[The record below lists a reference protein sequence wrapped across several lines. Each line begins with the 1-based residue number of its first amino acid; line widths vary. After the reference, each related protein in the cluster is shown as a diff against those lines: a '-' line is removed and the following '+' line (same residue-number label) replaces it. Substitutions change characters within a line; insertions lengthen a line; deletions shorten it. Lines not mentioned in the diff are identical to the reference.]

1 MNQGWLTLFWVLP
14 AVGGLVVL
22 ISRQGRW
29 PALAFSAATALYG
42 LILLGPAS
50 MGAWHVPASSSPSWA
65 FGISYILD
73 CDGLSLSLCWLSAF
87 LTLACVIASWNKEFS
102 PGYWAAFL
110 FLESALLGVFLA
122 RDLFLFFVFWEAVL
136 IPMFFIIGLWGMEGR
151 RHAAMKF
158 FLFTFFG
165 SIFLLI
171 GSIALVTRHHAA
183 TGVWTWDISAL
194 KGPGG
199 TAGLLIFAAMALGFA
214 VKIPLVPLHT
224 WLPDAHTEAPAAGS
238 VMLAGV
244 LLKMGVYGFLRI
256 LWPVFP
262 HLSWELMPWLM
273 LLAGVNVVYGALCAM
288 AQKDLKR
295 LIAYSSVAH
304 LGFCLLGVL
313 SRTPEGLLGGSL
325 QLLNH
330 GITTGALF
338 LLVGF
343 LYDRGHC
350 RGLGDY
356 GELYNRAPWLTFFFG
371 FATMASVGLP
381 GLNGFVGEFMSLI
394 GVARVLPRFVFVG
407 VVGVTLSAAYA
418 LPAFQAVFLGA
429 AGARSVSAKVT
440 DLDGREAGLLWVFC
454 GAMLAIGLYP
464 GPLLRLLEPF
474 LLGLV
479 PVR

>member
-1 MNQGWLTLFWVLP
+1 MSQAWLTFFWVLP
-14 AVGGLVVL
+14 AAGGLVVL
-22 ISRQGRW
+22 FSRQGRW
-29 PALAFSAATALYG
+29 PALCFSAATALYG
-42 LILLGPAS
+42 LFLLGPAS
-50 MGAWHVPASSSPSWA
+50 MGAWHVPANASASWA
-65 FGISYILD
+65 FGISYLLD
-73 CDGLSLSLCWLSAF
+73 CDGLSLSLCWLTAF
-87 LTLACVIASWNKEFS
+87 LTVACVVSSWNKPFS

-136 IPMFFIIGLWGMEGR
+136 VPMFFIIGLWGMEGR

-165 SIFLLI
+165 SIFLLL

-183 TGVWTWDISAL
+183 TGVWTWDIAAL

-199 TAGLLIFAAMALGFA
+199 LAGLAIFTAMTLGFA

-262 HLSWELMPWLM
+262 QLSQDLMPWLM
-273 LLAGVNVVYGALCAM
+273 MLAGVNVVYGALCAM

-330 GITTGALF
+330 GLTTGTLF

-343 LYDRGHC
+343 LYDRGHR
-350 RGLGDY
+350 RGLDEY
-356 GELYNRAPWLTFFFG
+356 GELYARAPWMTFFFG
-371 FATMASVGLP
+371 FTTMAAVGLP

-394 GVARVLPRFVFVG
+394 GVARAMGGFVFIG
-407 VVGVTLSAAYA
+407 VAGVTLSAAYA
-418 LPAFQAVFLGA
+418 LPAFQTVFLGA
-429 AGARSVSAKVT
+429 AGRASVSAKVT
-440 DLDGREAGLLWVFC
+440 DLDGREASLLWALC

-464 GPLLRLLEPF
+464 APLLRVLEPY

-479 PVR
+479 MVR

>member
-1 MNQGWLTLFWVLP
+1 MSQGWLTLFWVLP
-14 AVGGLVVL
+14 AVGGLITL
-22 ISRQGRW
+22 FGRQGRW
-29 PALAFSAATALYG
+29 MALAFSLAATLYG
-42 LILLGPAS
+42 LVLLGPACA
-50 MGAWHVPASSSPSWA
+50 GAWHVAASASSSWT

-73 CDGLSLSLCWLSAF
+73 CDGLSWSLCFLTAF
-87 LTLACVIASWNKEFS
+87 LTLICVVSSWNKDVS
-102 PGYWAAFL
+102 SGYWAAFL
-110 FLESALLGVFLA
+110 FLESALIGVFLA

-136 IPMFFIIGLWGMEGR
+136 IPMFLIIGIWGMEGR

-171 GSIALVTRHHAA
+171 GSIALVTSHHSA
-183 TGVWTWDISAL
+183 TGVWTWDMAAL

-199 TAGLLIFAAMALGFA
+199 TAGVLIFAAMALGFA

-262 HLSWELMPWLM
+262 QLSWELMPWLM
-273 LLAGVNVVYGALCAM
+273 LLAGINVVYGALCAM
-288 AQKDLKR
+288 AQNDLKR

-343 LYDRGHC
+343 LYDRGHR
-350 RGLGDY
+350 RGLQDY

-371 FATMASVGLP
+371 FSTMASVGLP

-407 VVGVTLSAAYA
+407 VIGVTLSAAYA
-418 LPAFQAVFLGA
+418 LPAFQSVFLGA
-429 AGARSVSAKVT
+429 AGARSVSAGVT
-440 DLDGREAGLLWVFC
+440 DLDGRESSLLWVLC

-464 GPLLRLLEPF
+464 GPLLRILEPF

-479 PVR
+479 RTP

>member
-1 MNQGWLTLFWVLP
+1 MSQDLLTLFWVMP
-14 AVGGLVVL
+14 AVGGLCAL
-22 ISRQGRW
+22 LGRQARW

-50 MGAWHVPASSSPSWA
+50 SGAWHSAPVSSPSWA
-65 FGISYILD
+65 FGIRYLLD
-73 CDGLSLSLCWLSAF
+73 CDGLSLSLCWLTAF
-87 LTLACVIASWNKEFS
+87 LTVACVIASWNKDY
-102 PGYWAAFL
+102 PPAYWAAFL

-165 SIFLLI
+165 SIFLLL

-183 TGVWTWDISAL
+183 TGVWTWDMAAL

-199 TAGLLIFAAMALGFA
+199 LAGLAIFAAMALGFA

-262 HLSWELMPWLM
+262 KLSWELMPWLM
-273 LLAGVNVVYGALCAM
+273 LLAGVNVIYGALCAM

-304 LGFCLLGVL
+304 LGFCLMGVL

-338 LLVGF
+338 LMVGF
-343 LYDRGHC
+343 LYERGHR

-356 GELYNRAPWLTFFFG
+356 GELYGRAPWLTFFFG
-371 FATMASVGLP
+371 VATMSSVGLP

-394 GVARVLPRFVFVG
+394 GVARVMPRFVFVG
-407 VVGVTLSAAYA
+407 VIGVTLAAAYA
-418 LPAFQAVFLGA
+418 LPAFQSVFLGP
-429 AGARSVSAKVT
+429 AGKASVSAKVT
-440 DLDGREAGLLWVFC
+440 DLDRRESSLLWALC
-454 GAMLAIGLYP
+454 GAMFAIGIYP
-464 GPLLRLLEPF
+464 APLLRVLEPF

-479 PVR
+479 PAR